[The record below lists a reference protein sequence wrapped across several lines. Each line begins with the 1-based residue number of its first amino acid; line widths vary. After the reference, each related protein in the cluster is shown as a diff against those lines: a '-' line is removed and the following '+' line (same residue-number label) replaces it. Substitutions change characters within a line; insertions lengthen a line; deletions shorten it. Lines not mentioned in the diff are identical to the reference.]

1 LKESQVIDWRSGQRG
16 RVRSQDYGVH
26 YDPRNV
32 KVVERARGVPDENW
46 NELPI
51 ESLPAGTPLEANE
64 DTLTKKS
71 IDKVV
76 SGAEPFR
83 EGYVI
88 KLWRDKHGKLHVV
101 DGHHRVAMYNALGK
115 AIPVRIMD
123 EAAFKRLT
131 AKAIDAS

>member
-1 LKESQVIDWRSGQRG
+1 M
-16 RVRSQDYGVH
+16 H

-32 KVVERARGVPDENW
+32 RVVERAGSVPDEKW

-51 ESLPAGTPLEANE
+51 ENLPIGTLLEANE
-64 DTLTKKS
+64 ETLNKKS

-83 EGYVI
+83 EGYVT

-115 AIPVRIMD
+115 AMPVRIMD
-123 EAAFKRLT
+123 KAAFIRLM
-131 AKAIDAS
+131 AQDN